1 VAVPPALAKHLEGLT
16 YAYDPRPF
24 QAAAAEVP
32 ESFVDAVTLA
42 GPPDEVAA
50 GVVRLA
56 RQGITQIM
64 LYPLSPDGRIELVI
78 ERFQKEVMPR
88 VRATGG

>member
-1 VAVPPALAKHLEGLT
+1 
-16 YAYDPRPF
+16 
-24 QAAAAEVP
+24 
-32 ESFVDAVTLA
+32 
-42 GPPDEVAA
+42 VAA

-64 LYPLSPDGRIELVI
+64 LYPLSPHGRIELVI

-88 VRATGG
+88 VRAAGG